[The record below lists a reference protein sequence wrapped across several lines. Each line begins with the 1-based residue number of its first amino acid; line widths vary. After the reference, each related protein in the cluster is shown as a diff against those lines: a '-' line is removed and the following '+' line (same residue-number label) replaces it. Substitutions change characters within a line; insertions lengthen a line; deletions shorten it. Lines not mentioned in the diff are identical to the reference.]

1 MAKEGG
7 PVKSLDELLPA
18 LQAAC
23 QRHDVVL
30 AYLYGSQARGA
41 AGPLSD
47 VDVAVQ
53 FRAELSNA
61 ERFRKLLAAM
71 GEFMDIF
78 QRDDV
83 FVADLDDAT
92 PLLRFEVYRE
102 GRLLYC
108 QDEALRIKFMTEAL
122 RDYED
127 TRPLR
132 RLQRDYLLQS
142 IADGTFGRKRE
153 AVAEKRAKYGT
164 K

>member
-1 MAKEGG
+1 MAEKGG
-7 PVKSLDELLPA
+7 PIKSLDESISA

-23 QRHDVVL
+23 VRHDIVL
-30 AYLYGSQARGA
+30 AYLYGSQARGTA
-41 AGPLSD
+41 SRLSD

-53 FRAELSNA
+53 FRAELSGN
-61 ERFRKLLAAM
+61 ERFKQLLAVM

-102 GRLLYC
+102 GRLLHC
-108 QDEALRIKFMTEAL
+108 QGEAIRIKFLTEAL
-122 RDYED
+122 REYED

-132 RLQRDYLLQS
+132 TLQRKYLLQH
-142 IADGTFGRKRE
+142 IAEGTFGRQRT
-153 AVAEKRAKYGT
+153 VMAEKRAKYGT
-164 K
+164 E